1 MTQNKRKLLD
11 DVYRSPGMEYLN
23 RQKSHQFSYNV
34 FSGNFAELKKVLSI
48 IENPDLFNKI
58 MCDKNRENMGNPVHM
73 ELNRHFHNFLAA
85 AKTLTEHTR
94 VFLREHYEDTKLK
107 SDFNDKVKNEF
118 SEDPLSRFIQDL
130 RNYMLHKGLVGN
142 SLSMT
147 VKKIEGTEKFT
158 SESTAYIKKNDLEK
172 WDKWSKQGKIYLESQ
187 EDKIKISS
195 FCILYGEKVSS
206 LYSWFYKNLY
216 DYHSEDYSELVK
228 ANNMINQNRK
238 T

>member
-1 MTQNKRKLLD
+1 MTHDKRKLLD

-34 FSGNFAELKKVLSI
+34 FAGNYTELKKVLSI

-58 MCDKNRENMGNPVHM
+58 MCDENREKMGNPVHM

-85 AKTLTEHTR
+85 AKTLIEHTR
-94 VFLREHYEDTKLK
+94 VFLRENYQGTQLK
-107 SDFNDKVKNEF
+107 SDFDSKVTNDF

-147 VKKIEGTEKFT
+147 ITKIEGTEKFKA
-158 SESTAYIKKNDLEK
+158 ESTAYLKKNDLK
-172 WDKWSKQGKIYLESQ
+172 NWDKWSKQGKVYLESQ
-187 EDKIKISS
+187 EDKFKISS
-195 FCILYGEKVSS
+195 FCILYGEKVTS
-206 LYSWFYKNLY
+206 LYSWFYKELY
-216 DYHSEDYSELVK
+216 EHHSEDYAKLVK
-228 ANNMINQNRK
+228 ANNRLNKSRK